1 MLELKINNIFFFSFS
16 WKLKKYIFFAWWTL
30 KCANTKLIIF
40 PYRSLLTKFGYFF
53 KTDQNWFDRNYCVLW
68 NFIININI
76 VWKFYLMNRIIHEKL
91 RFYAKKIIFFPI
103 LGGGASAGCAPLWIR
118 PWGVWLIT
126 KNRIAYE
133 PFIMNISNSNIT
145 SFFRFVNERAI
156 YRWYNL
162 ISTCTGA
169 CDWLSRR
176 KCTCWWIIVCSN
188 LAA

>member
-1 MLELKINNIFFFSFS
+1 LKWLQICEFLIEIICILFLNTTLFYNFI
-16 WKLKKYIFFAWWTL
+16 LPVNKYLAERR
-30 KCANTKLIIF
+30 KA
-40 PYRSLLTKFGYFF
+40 RKFLGYF
-53 KTDQNWFDRNYCVLW
+53 
-68 NFIININI
+68 
-76 VWKFYLMNRIIHEKL
+76 VWKITILRQKILFFLIAEGGAKILGISCEKL